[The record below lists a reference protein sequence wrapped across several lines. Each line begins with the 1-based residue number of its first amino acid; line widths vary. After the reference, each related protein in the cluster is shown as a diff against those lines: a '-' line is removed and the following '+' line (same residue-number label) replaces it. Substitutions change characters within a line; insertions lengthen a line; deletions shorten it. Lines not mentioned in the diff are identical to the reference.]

1 MSDRP
6 DLDVAVIGGGAAG
19 LATAIFTKRATP
31 DARVAVF
38 EGARSPGAKILV
50 SGGSRCNVTNVE
62 VTERDFNGGRAPII
76 RRILRAFPAPA
87 AAAWFGELGVALH
100 EEPNGKLFPDS
111 NRSRDVLDALL
122 RELDGRGASLRS
134 GHRVARITREQGVF
148 VVATSQ
154 ATFTSRA
161 VVLAT
166 GGLSLPK
173 TGSDGW
179 GYDAAIGLGHTIV
192 PTTPALAPL
201 VLERGDSPHA
211 SLSGVS
217 MPARLDVIANG
228 AVAARIEG
236 ALLWTHFGLSGPAA
250 LDASRHFLRARLNG
264 ANTAITLS
272 LLPEHTFDSL
282 EAAWVAL
289 VRARPRAYVQTIV
302 ASMMPAA
309 IAEALLRRAGV
320 AEGTTLAGLTRDAR
334 RALVHTTVGWP
345 LPVVES
351 RGYNYAEVT
360 AGGVDLGEIDPSTMA
375 SRRCEGLYL
384 VGEVLDVDGRLGGF
398 NFQWAWSSAHVAGTA
413 VASASQHREG
423 A

>member
-1 MSDRP
+1 M
-6 DLDVAVIGGGAAG
+6 
-19 LATAIFTKRATP
+19 
-31 DARVAVF
+31 
-38 EGARSPGAKILV
+38 V
-50 SGGSRCNVTNVE
+50 STN
-62 VTERDFNGGRAPII
+62 
-76 RRILRAFPAPA
+76 
-87 AAAWFGELGVALH
+87 
-100 EEPNGKLFPDS
+100 
-111 NRSRDVLDALL
+111 
-122 RELDGRGASLRS
+122 
-134 GHRVARITREQGVF
+134 QG
-148 VVATSQ
+148 
-154 ATFTSRA
+154 TFTSRT

-179 GYDAAIGLGHTIV
+179 GYDAAVALGHTIV

-217 MPARLDVIANG
+217 IPARLDVIAND

-250 LDASRHFLRARLNG
+250 LDASRHFLRSRLDG
-264 ANTAITLS
+264 ADTGVTLS

-289 VRARPRAYVQTIV
+289 VRARPRAFIQTIV

-309 IAEALLRRAGV
+309 IAEALLRRAGI
-320 AEGTTLAGLTRDAR
+320 AEGTTLAALTRDAR
-334 RALVHTTVGWP
+334 RALVHATVAWP
-345 LPVVES
+345 LPVVDS

-360 AGGVDLGEIDPSTMA
+360 AGGVDLAEIDPSTMA
-375 SRRCEGLYL
+375 SRLCEGLYL

-413 VASASQHREG
+413 IGGHCLIAHRRALPEWIEDHCRLPESLADCRLPDRSANQSITNRAIRQCAVDSAILQSLPAPSNVLGDVSQARHESAAGRHPTARCAAARE
-423 A
+423 AAAH